1 MNFKMGYKV
10 KNNQRK
16 KNETFIL
23 EGDWFV
29 GLILKKKKSFI
40 QLAIGNKGPL
50 LKMNLRQEF

>member
-29 GLILKKKKSFI
+29 GLILKKKSFI